1 MTEDKTARDKKID
14 TIAAL
19 LAKAHDPAVT
29 EEEAQAYLGKAAAL
43 MQKYSIEEEEARRA
57 NAKLNN
63 EALQDETI
71 KTFNFDI
78 ITKGGHGMHRMMAF
92 NNVVIAMGGRAFMT
106 TGAGTGYNVK
116 TTLHISAHVST
127 LEHLKVFLPAMSMA
141 METLANK
148 ESRRVSR
155 QARLNGGHHSLEGCR
170 ARRGF
175 MAGFGNGIAE
185 RVRGTK
191 MEMVDQDL
199 TGGTALVLKDRASQ
213 LDTYMERFGE
223 MKDTSAQRFSVE
235 GFNRGRE
242 AGRAFASPGIGGQ
255 RTAIEA

>member
-1 MTEDKTARDKKID
+1 MTEDRTARDKKID
-14 TIAAL
+14 TVAAL

-71 KTFNFDI
+71 RTFSFDI

-92 NNVVIAMGGRAFMT
+92 NSVVMAMGGQTFMV
-106 TGAGTGYNVK
+106 TGTGHGYNVQTK
-116 TTLHISAHVST
+116 LYVSAHEST
-127 LEHLKVFLPAMSMA
+127 LEHLKVFLPAMSLA
-141 METLANK
+141 METLATR

-155 QARLNGGHHSLEGCR
+155 EARLTGGHHSLEGCR

-175 MAGFGNGIAE
+175 MVGFGSGIAQ
-185 RVRGTK
+185 RIRGAQA
-191 MEMVDQDL
+191 EMVDQDL
-199 TGGTALVLKDRASQ
+199 TGGTALVLRDRVGQ
-213 LDTYMERFGE
+213 LETYMERFGE
-223 MKDTSAQRFSVE
+223 MKSTSAQRFSSD
-235 GFNRGRE
+235 GFSRGQE
-242 AGRAFASPGIGGQ
+242 AGRAFASPGIGG
-255 RTAIEA
+255 RRAAIQS